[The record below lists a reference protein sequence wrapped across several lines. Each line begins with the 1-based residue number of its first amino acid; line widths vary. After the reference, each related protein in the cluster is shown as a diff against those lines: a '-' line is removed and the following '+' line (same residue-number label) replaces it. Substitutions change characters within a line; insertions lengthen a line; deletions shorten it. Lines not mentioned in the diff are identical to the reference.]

1 MEGWQTVGRGGST
14 RTRAQLSP
22 QGGGGPPGK
31 RVDSRD
37 SPPQANLRSSQPTS
51 SPNRFSPLIDF
62 SEDRPSREEG
72 VDNWGDVVDDA
83 VVVEVEEMG
92 I

>member
-1 MEGWQTVGRGGST
+1 MDNRG
-14 RTRAQLSP
+14 
-22 QGGGGPPGK
+22 
-31 RVDSRD
+31 
-37 SPPQANLRSSQPTS
+37 SPPQASLRCSQPAS
-51 SPNRFSPLIDF
+51 SPNRFAPLIDF

-83 VVVEVEEMG
+83 VVIGVGVEGVG